1 MLIFRKEG
9 WSMEKHKGF
18 EAVIAKSRKAWR
30 QWLAKNHKKEKFVWL
45 IIFHKG
51 CSTKSVYYPEA
62 VEEALCFGWIDSKP
76 NKRDEESFYLS
87 FAKRSPKSKWSKI
100 NRERVEKLTEQGL
113 ITPAGQEM
121 IDLAKASGT
130 WEALTI
136 IDNETMPEDLQK
148 KFDRNKTAFKN
159 FKAFPPSSRKII
171 LHWISEAKRPETR
184 KTRIDETV
192 RLAKENIRANH
203 YRS

>member
-1 MLIFRKEG
+1 
-9 WSMEKHKGF
+9 MEKHKGF
-18 EAVIAKSRKAWR
+18 EAVIAKSRKVWR
-30 QWLAKNHKKEKFVWL
+30 QWLVKNHKKEKFVWL

-51 CSTKSVYYPEA
+51 CSTKSVYYAEA

-76 NKRDEESFYLS
+76 NKRDKESSYLS

-100 NRERVEKLTEQGL
+100 NRERVQTLTKQGL
-113 ITPAGQEM
+113 IMPAGQEM

-130 WEALTI
+130 WEALTV

-171 LHWISEAKRPETR
+171 LHWIAEAKRPETR

-203 YRS
+203 YRR

>member
-1 MLIFRKEG
+1 
-9 WSMEKHKGF
+9 MEKHKGF
-18 EAVIAKSRKAWR
+18 EAVTAKSRKAWR
-30 QWLAKNHKKEKFVWL
+30 QWLVKNHKKEKFVWL

-51 CSTKSVYYPEA
+51 SSTKSVYYAEA

-100 NRERVEKLTEQGL
+100 NRERVEKLTQQGL
-113 ITPAGQEM
+113 ITSAGQEL

>member
-1 MLIFRKEG
+1 
-9 WSMEKHKGF
+9 MEKHKGF
-18 EAVIAKSRKAWR
+18 QAVMAKSRKTWR
-30 QWLAKNHKKEKFVWL
+30 QWLVKNHIKEKFAWL

-51 CSTKSVYYPEA
+51 SSTKSVYYAEA

-100 NRERVEKLTEQGL
+100 NRDRVEKLTQQGL
-113 ITPAGQEM
+113 ITSAGQEM

-130 WEALTI
+130 WEALSI
-136 IDNETMPEDLQK
+136 IDNETMPEDLQR

-171 LHWISEAKRPETR
+171 LHWISEAKRSETR

-203 YRS
+203 YRP

>member
-1 MLIFRKEG
+1 
-9 WSMEKHKGF
+9 MEEYKGF
-18 EAVIAKSRKAWR
+18 KAVTATTRKVWR
-30 QWLAKNHKKEKFVWL
+30 QWLMKNHKKHKFVWL
-45 IIFHKG
+45 IIFHKR
-51 CSTKSVYYPEA
+51 SPTKSIYYAEA

-76 NKRDEESFYLS
+76 NKRDNESFYLS

-100 NRERVEKLTEQGL
+100 NRERVAELSKQGL
-113 ITPAGQEM
+113 IMPAGQEM
-121 IDLAKASGT
+121 IDIAKASGT
-130 WEALTI
+130 WEALSI

-171 LHWISEAKRPETR
+171 LHWITEAKRPKTR
-184 KTRIDETV
+184 KTRIEETI

-203 YRS
+203 YRPQ